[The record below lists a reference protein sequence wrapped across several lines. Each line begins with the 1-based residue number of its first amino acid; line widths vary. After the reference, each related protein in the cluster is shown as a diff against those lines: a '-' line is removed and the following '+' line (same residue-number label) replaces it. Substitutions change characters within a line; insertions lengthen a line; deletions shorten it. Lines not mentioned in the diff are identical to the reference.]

1 MFSGNVTIDPAAPA
15 TAVANPEIKEV
26 RSIRSGLI
34 LPTQQYIASRRYDRI
49 IRVRN
54 LIRDSI
60 TAGEPRVVCAICG
73 VPVNLVSSMSK
84 AFFFRHTIEDGS
96 CPAQTRGAWSY
107 DQIKAMKYHG
117 AQESDAHRR
126 MKVLL
131 ERSLRADPR
140 ASDIHQEKT
149 WRAAGRP
156 TSYRRP
162 DVQALYDGVRLAF
175 EAQLST
181 TFLDVVV
188 GRRAFYRE
196 DGALLIWVLPRF
208 DPSYR
213 RLTEDDILFTNNSN
227 ILVVNEETAKRSEAT
242 KRCTFHCFYREPYLE
257 CEIISEMWS
266 ERLVALDELSF
277 DLPGQRV
284 FAFDFDHERARL
296 RTGVLEKRARQAE
309 QLRTDFSLFWMRNG
323 AWENGDP
330 DQDEQWGVLRGRFS
344 QLGIEVPPHHMSGEF
359 RAAICALMSAKLG
372 RPIGL
377 QFRKLV
383 EVAHNL
389 AERHR
394 GVLRAFGWALKV
406 YDTRK
411 IIEAEDT
418 SGRWRRK
425 EVRIRDAMTR
435 HSPDYAPELTW
446 NAALRFIFPELA
458 SKIAVDRDGQSQN
471 VI

>member
-1 MFSGNVTIDPAAPA
+1 MVSGNVTVDPAASA
-15 TAVANPEIKEV
+15 TAVANPEIKKV
-26 RSIRSGLI
+26 RTIRSGLI
-34 LPTQQYIASRRYDRI
+34 LRAQQYIASQRYDRI

-54 LIRDSI
+54 LIRDAI
-60 TAGEPRVVCAICG
+60 TTGKPRVVCAICG
-73 VPVNLVSSMSK
+73 VPVYLVSSTSK
-84 AFFFRHTIEDGS
+84 AFFFRHTKEDGS
-96 CPAQTRGAWSY
+96 CPARTRRDWSD
-107 DQIKAMKYHG
+107 DQIRAMKYHG
-117 AQESDAHRR
+117 AQESDPHRR

-149 WRAAGRP
+149 WRSAGRP
-156 TSYRRP
+156 ASYRRP
-162 DVQALYDGVRLAF
+162 DVQALHDGVRLAF

-227 ILVVNEETAKRSEAT
+227 ILVVNEQTTQLSEAT
-242 KRCTFHCFYREPYLE
+242 SRCTFHCFYREPHLE
-257 CEIISEMWS
+257 GETISETWS
-266 ERLVALDELSF
+266 DRLVALDELSF

-284 FAFDFDHERARL
+284 FAFDFDQEHARL
-296 RTGVLEKRARQAE
+296 QTEVAERRGRAAE
-309 QLRTDFSLFWMRNG
+309 QLRADFSAFWMRNG

-330 DQDEQWGVLRGRFS
+330 DRDEQWVALRQRFS
-344 QLGIEVPPHHMSGEF
+344 QLGIEVPTHHMTGEF
-359 RAAICALMSAKLG
+359 RAAICALMSAKFG
-372 RPIGL
+372 RPVGL

-389 AERHR
+389 AERHT
-394 GVLRAFGWALKV
+394 GVLHAFGWALKV

-411 IIEAEDT
+411 IIEAEDV

-425 EVRIRDAMTR
+425 EGRVREAMRT
-435 HSPDYAPELTW
+435 HGAAYTSDLTW
-446 NAALRFIFPELA
+446 SAALRFIFPELA
-458 SKIAVDRDGQSQN
+458 SKIAG
-471 VI
+471 

>member
-1 MFSGNVTIDPAAPA
+1 MFSGNVTIDPAASA
-15 TAVANPEIKEV
+15 TAVVNPEIKEV

-34 LPTQQYIASRRYDRI
+34 LTAHHYIASQRYDRI

-54 LIRDSI
+54 LIRHAI
-60 TAGEPRVVCAICG
+60 TAGKPRVVCAICG
-73 VPVNLVSSMSK
+73 VPVYLVSSTSK
-84 AFFFRHTIEDGS
+84 AFFFRHTLEDGS

-188 GRRAFYRE
+188 GRRAFYRG

-227 ILVVNEETAKRSEAT
+227 VLVVNEETAKLSEAT
-242 KRCTFHCFYREPYLE
+242 SRCTFHCYFREPYLE
-257 CEIISEMWS
+257 GEAVS
-266 ERLVALDELSF
+266 ERWSGRLVTLDELSF
-277 DLPGQRV
+277 DLPDQRA
-284 FAFDFDHERARL
+284 FAFDFDREYARL
-296 RTGVLEKRARQAE
+296 RREVVERRARQAE
-309 QLRTDFSLFWMRNG
+309 QLRDDFFAFWMRNG
-323 AWENGDP
+323 GWNNCDP
-330 DQDEQWGVLRGRFS
+330 DRDDQWVALRERFS
-344 QLGIEVPPHHMSGEF
+344 QFGIEVPKHYMTGEF
-359 RAAICALMSAKLG
+359 RAIISGLMSAKLG
-372 RPIGL
+372 RPVGF

-394 GVLRAFGWALKV
+394 GVLHAFGWALKV

-411 IIEAEDT
+411 IIEPEDV
-418 SGRWRRK
+418 SGRWKRK
-425 EVRIRDAMTR
+425 EARIRDAMTG
-435 HSPDYAPELTW
+435 HSPDYEPDLTW
-446 NAALRFIFPELA
+446 SAALRFIFPQLA
-458 SKIAVDRDGQSQN
+458 SKIGG
-471 VI
+471 